1 MSAFKYQWNQ
11 TIDVGT
17 AGLLSKQWTSIRHIL
32 SLLVTANACVHVT
45 AYVAV
50 RRSLSTTYTAV
61 VLGLLLRQY
70 VSYQFGV
77 WAGCNDIEAWNNI
90 EKVPY
95 YFSRSPA
102 NFRAKQDAQSL
113 TQHRGGVL
121 LFVEVIH
128 LISTS
133 YRPNPK
139 KNERFESNLGNITR
153 SVTAI
158 KSLRFF
164 FIFDFRNLIC
174 TDFHYG
180 HGCLEYVGMGLL
192 QDTKYCGLRMRRECR
207 ERFPRHRELAILTC
221 ITACAWR
228 TCRDVCRDR

>member
-77 WAGCNDIEAWNNI
+77 WAAIQPISPRSDGSFVTKSFETHGTQRRAVCFKMCMLSAASPLYINAVHFSHEA
-90 EKVPY
+90 PGAS
-95 YFSRSPA
+95 SR
-102 NFRAKQDAQSL
+102 
-113 TQHRGGVL
+113 VL
-121 LFVEVIH
+121 LKHTASSTVPSVSQCTSQRCVANIHPSIQPISPRSTGSFVTCFVNTILTE
-128 LISTS
+128 
-133 YRPNPK
+133 K
-139 KNERFESNLGNITR
+139 KNLCEIGPVSSQTPHG
-153 SVTAI
+153 VAI
-158 KSLRFF
+158 S
-164 FIFDFRNLIC
+164 
-174 TDFHYG
+174 
-180 HGCLEYVGMGLL
+180 
-192 QDTKYCGLRMRRECR
+192 
-207 ERFPRHRELAILTC
+207 
-221 ITACAWR
+221 
-228 TCRDVCRDR
+228 

>member
-77 WAGCNDIEAWNNI
+77 WAG
-90 EKVPY
+90 KRVT
-95 YFSRSPA
+95 
-102 NFRAKQDAQSL
+102 
-113 TQHRGGVL
+113 TQPRGGYRCQCHRRRCGVQWGRL
-121 LFVEVIH
+121 PLQQVGEWLSQSGRGFYQYKRIIFCWRFGALGKAGGAQQCTYI
-128 LISTS
+128 LILTWPCIV
-133 YRPNPK
+133 YARA
-139 KNERFESNLGNITR
+139 RLITR
-153 SVTAI
+153 KAW
-158 KSLRFF
+158 
-164 FIFDFRNLIC
+164 
-174 TDFHYG
+174 
-180 HGCLEYVGMGLL
+180 LL
-192 QDTKYCGLRMRRECR
+192 LG
-207 ERFPRHRELAILTC
+207 RHIWYQLYMVFT
-221 ITACAWR
+221 
-228 TCRDVCRDR
+228 

>member
-77 WAGCNDIEAWNNI
+77 WAVYTDHNMVSFLIVIRNYMIWYQKLRLLTVSSSLNAPPSWSWIKLWRFSGDFPLYISLPNI
-90 EKVPY
+90 LYGEQIKTERY
-95 YFSRSPA
+95 HA
-102 NFRAKQDAQSL
+102 L
-113 TQHRGGVL
+113 TNR
-121 LFVEVIH
+121 
-128 LISTS
+128 
-133 YRPNPK
+133 Y
-139 KNERFESNLGNITR
+139 
-153 SVTAI
+153 
-158 KSLRFF
+158 
-164 FIFDFRNLIC
+164 
-174 TDFHYG
+174 
-180 HGCLEYVGMGLL
+180 MG
-192 QDTKYCGLRMRRECR
+192 R
-207 ERFPRHRELAILTC
+207 
-221 ITACAWR
+221 
-228 TCRDVCRDR
+228 V

>member
-77 WAGCNDIEAWNNI
+77 WAETSSISTNSWGPELFKTLQETSYILLSVKI
-90 EKVPY
+90 I
-95 YFSRSPA
+95 FS
-102 NFRAKQDAQSL
+102 FM
-113 TQHRGGVL
+113 
-121 LFVEVIH
+121 IH
-128 LISTS
+128 LMPTWYCESFWTDHPYDNIINIKFINTLPYAWKYHRIDST
-133 YRPNPK
+133 
-139 KNERFESNLGNITR
+139 EI
-153 SVTAI
+153 
-158 KSLRFF
+158 
-164 FIFDFRNLIC
+164 
-174 TDFHYG
+174 
-180 HGCLEYVGMGLL
+180 
-192 QDTKYCGLRMRRECR
+192 
-207 ERFPRHRELAILTC
+207 
-221 ITACAWR
+221 
-228 TCRDVCRDR
+228 

>member
-77 WAGCNDIEAWNNI
+77 WAELL
-90 EKVPY
+90 VPALDTCMLLA
-95 YFSRSPA
+95 PHVCA
-102 NFRAKQDAQSL
+102 GG
-113 TQHRGGVL
+113 RGGGGGGGVC
-121 LFVEVIH
+121 VCVRVCVCGGGDVVGVGVGGVVGVGVGVGGVGDWE
-128 LISTS
+128 
-133 YRPNPK
+133 YR
-139 KNERFESNLGNITR
+139 F
-153 SVTAI
+153 
-158 KSLRFF
+158 
-164 FIFDFRNLIC
+164 
-174 TDFHYG
+174 
-180 HGCLEYVGMGLL
+180 
-192 QDTKYCGLRMRRECR
+192 
-207 ERFPRHRELAILTC
+207 
-221 ITACAWR
+221 
-228 TCRDVCRDR
+228 

>member
-77 WAGCNDIEAWNNI
+77 WAVIWHMQHSTHSGIRVRSIMFRYYETYSLNSFKDIDNLREITNC
-90 EKVPY
+90 
-95 YFSRSPA
+95 
-102 NFRAKQDAQSL
+102 FRDA
-113 TQHRGGVL
+113 HVL
-121 LFVEVIH
+121 
-128 LISTS
+128 S
-133 YRPNPK
+133 K
-139 KNERFESNLGNITR
+139 
-153 SVTAI
+153 
-158 KSLRFF
+158 
-164 FIFDFRNLIC
+164 C
-174 TDFHYG
+174 HYIIQYSFL
-180 HGCLEYVGMGLL
+180 GCLENIYG
-192 QDTKYCGLRMRRECR
+192 E
-207 ERFPRHRELAILTC
+207 
-221 ITACAWR
+221 
-228 TCRDVCRDR
+228 

>member
-77 WAGCNDIEAWNNI
+77 WAAVGQWQSVLGD
-90 EKVPY
+90 VP
-95 YFSRSPA
+95 RT
-102 NFRAKQDAQSL
+102 SL
-113 TQHRGGVL
+113 TSAAFVIIREVCSSDGELVPHVL
-121 LFVEVIH
+121 LH
-128 LISTS
+128 STDRRTYLKGVSS
-133 YRPNPK
+133 Y
-139 KNERFESNLGNITR
+139 FALGR
-153 SVTAI
+153 SYTW
-158 KSLRFF
+158 
-164 FIFDFRNLIC
+164 
-174 TDFHYG
+174 
-180 HGCLEYVGMGLL
+180 
-192 QDTKYCGLRMRRECR
+192 
-207 ERFPRHRELAILTC
+207 LTY
-221 ITACAWR
+221 
-228 TCRDVCRDR
+228 DYM

>member
-77 WAGCNDIEAWNNI
+77 WAA
-90 EKVPY
+90 
-95 YFSRSPA
+95 PA
-102 NFRAKQDAQSL
+102 NACFRRCASLQKQECAAPYRYC
-113 TQHRGGVL
+113 RGL
-121 LFVEVIH
+121 EMTL
-128 LISTS
+128 
-133 YRPNPK
+133 
-139 KNERFESNLGNITR
+139 
-153 SVTAI
+153 
-158 KSLRFF
+158 
-164 FIFDFRNLIC
+164 C
-174 TDFHYG
+174 TWAR
-180 HGCLEYVGMGLL
+180 LYVGKFSDMQNMNIYFHCCIYSLWSGSHLTTWTEIMWPWVAPTWYLNWL
-192 QDTKYCGLRMRRECR
+192 QYQSRYFGSTIPCLGKLVD
-207 ERFPRHRELAILTC
+207 H
-221 ITACAWR
+221 
-228 TCRDVCRDR
+228 